1 MADLFRRRDDIV
13 AADRIGDH
21 QFLEH
26 RPLDARDRAARE
38 HAVGDVR
45 RDTRGASFLQRGGGV
60 AERAARIDDIV
71 DQDAE
76 ASLHLTDDVH
86 HFGFARALT
95 PFVDDR
101 ERRVI
106 ESLGERT
113 RAHHAADIGRDDH
126 QIVPTIARL
135 DVGCDD
141 GGGEQIVGRD
151 IEESLDLPGMEIDR
165 QHAVR
170 TRDGDEVRDELGRN
184 RRAGSW
190 FAVLPGIAEIRDDG
204 GDALGRRALQ
214 RIDANQQF
222 HQIVVRRIA
231 GRLQHE
237 HILAADI
244 LLNLDEDFLIGETPD
259 ERIGQRK
266 LKIRR
271 DIARQR
277 QIGIAGHQFHACR
290 SPQSLRPLG
299 ARFAGGKGALPRSD
313 ALPRASA

>member
-1 MADLFRRRDDIV
+1 M
-13 AADRIGDH
+13 
-21 QFLEH
+21 
-26 RPLDARDRAARE
+26 
-38 HAVGDVR
+38 GDVR
-45 RDTRGASFLQRGGGV
+45 RDTRCARFLQRSGGV

-95 PFVDDR
+95 AFVDDR
-101 ERRVI
+101 ERGIV
-106 ESLGERT
+106 ESLGERP

-126 QIVPTIARL
+126 QIAPAVARL
-135 DVGCDD
+135 DIRCDD
-141 GGGEQIVGRD
+141 GGGKQIVGRD
-151 IEESLDLPGMEIDR
+151 VEKALDLPGVEIDR
-165 QHAVR
+165 QHAIG
-170 TRDGDEVRDELGRN
+170 TRHCDQVRDELGRN